1 MKRPPVRPGVG
12 KAPASASANREARA
26 TSSKSAAKPTNL
38 SDSGK
43 ILASVTELAKVRKT
57 KQLQAKAKPARPQK
71 TKARIAAVGA
81 TAAAG
86 RRIFERLSPE
96 AARFRAYSR
105 RRRAILISV
114 IGSFTA
120 LVLLMLASMYTPMLA
135 VESIR
140 ITGTSRLKVAQLQSA
155 LKSQIGTPLPM
166 VNSDKI
172 GESLKSFPLIESFSI
187 TSRPPHSLVIRITE
201 RSPIAEV
208 AVGGTSYLYDPAG
221 VRIGQTKGSDSY
233 PQISINGDPANSAEY
248 ALAIDVLLALPA
260 SLLPRVYSIDA
271 KTKDNVTMELRGNAG
286 QRIVWGDA
294 SRSALK
300 SKVLAAL
307 IRNYKKSDRVTFD
320 VSSPTAPVVRY

>member
-1 MKRPPVRPGVG
+1 VG

-155 LKSQIGTPLPM
+155 LKS
-166 VNSDKI
+166 
-172 GESLKSFPLIESFSI
+172 
-187 TSRPPHSLVIRITE
+187 RI
-201 RSPIAEV
+201 
-208 AVGGTSYLYDPAG
+208 
-221 VRIGQTKGSDSY
+221 
-233 PQISINGDPANSAEY
+233 
-248 ALAIDVLLALPA
+248 A
-260 SLLPRVYSIDA
+260 S
-271 KTKDNVTMELRGNAG
+271 
-286 QRIVWGDA
+286 
-294 SRSALK
+294 
-300 SKVLAAL
+300 
-307 IRNYKKSDRVTFD
+307 
-320 VSSPTAPVVRY
+320 